1 MKIQLKTLLALLLLI
16 PSLSW
21 GKIFGKKYCSV
32 LENKIKVNIQD
43 YFTYTKNISDWSSN
57 DDLVKSTLD
66 MLEKVKKEIHEDSIT
81 WANLCK

>member
-1 MKIQLKTLLALLLLI
+1 MRALLTLLLLI

-21 GKIFGKKYCSV
+21 GKIFDKKYCSV

>member
-1 MKIQLKTLLALLLLI
+1 MKTLIILSLLI

-21 GKIFGKKYCSV
+21 KKIFDKKYCSV

-43 YFTYTKNISDWSSN
+43 YFTYTKNITDWSSN